1 MAILVYNN
9 NCNATKQQSSGWAEL
24 CKHNV
29 NNTIPALKNELLEST
44 GTFLVMHLQCI
55 SHGEMFRRQKA
66 QKMYLHR
73 FKFPRSAVEK

>member
-29 NNTIPALKNELLEST
+29 NNMIPALKNELLESK

-55 SHGEMFRRQKA
+55 SHGKCSEDKRLQKCICIVSN
-66 QKMYLHR
+66 
-73 FKFPRSAVEK
+73 FPGQL